1 MVCHC
6 VTDHLLKEKHVT
18 KRYISTYIRIGGHTM
33 VDMNQPPDLSTFVPI
48 KHSRRSLKST
58 VMRTLLIV
66 LGAMIVAVA
75 LELFLVPNNITDGG
89 ITGIS
94 IILSYIT
101 KWQLGLFLFVIN
113 IPFLIIG
120 YKQIG
125 KTFALS
131 TLLGITVMSIGTF
144 LLHPVEAF
152 VKETVL
158 AFVFGGMFLGL
169 GTGLVL
175 RSGGSLDGTE
185 IVAILLSRRSIF
197 SVGEIVMIINVFILC
212 GAGFVFGWD
221 RAMYSIIAYYIATK
235 VIDITIDG
243 LDQSKSVW
251 IISDR
256 IQDIGDAIIHRLG
269 RTVTYLSGEGGF
281 SGEEK
286 KVIFCVIT
294 RLEEAKLKEIVN
306 HFDETAFMAVGNI
319 HDVKGGRFKKK
330 DIH

>member
-1 MVCHC
+1 MALH
-6 VTDHLLKEKHVT
+6 
-18 KRYISTYIRIGGHTM
+18 
-33 VDMNQPPDLSTFVPI
+33 QPPDVAAFTPVEHG
-48 KHSRRSLKST
+48 KRSLRST
-58 VMRTLLIV
+58 LIRTMLIV
-66 LGAMIVAVA
+66 LGAVLVAIA
-75 LELFLVPNNITDGG
+75 LELFLVPNNVTDGG

-94 IILSYIT
+94 IIMSFLT
-101 KWQLGLFLFVIN
+101 GWQLGIFLFLIN
-113 IPFLIIG
+113 IPFLVIG

-131 TLLGITVMSIGTF
+131 TLLGISVMSVGTL
-144 LLHPVEAF
+144 LLHPVAAF
-152 VKETVL
+152 VNETVL
-158 AFVFGGMFLGL
+158 AVVFGGMFLGL

-185 IVAILLSRRSIF
+185 IIAILLSRRTIF
-197 SVGEIVMIINVFILC
+197 SVGEIVMIINLFILT

-256 IQDIGDAIIHRLG
+256 IHDIGDAIISRLG

-281 SGEEK
+281 SGEDK

-306 HFDETAFMAVGNI
+306 HFDENAFMAVGNI
-319 HDVKGGRFKKK
+319 HDVKGGRFRKR